1 MRWYTAGS
9 VLDFEAERDHVDWRN
24 GTSIV
29 CDIVPPAWV
38 AVYQPEMKSAPSI

>member
-1 MRWYTAGS
+1 

-29 CDIVPPAWV
+29 CDWV